1 MEPISQLAAER
12 ISVRAYDTGRPV
24 PAELRTRLQEIVAAN
39 CLGPL
44 GNRVRIES
52 VDIDELAAG
61 EARSLGTYGI
71 IKGARLYLV
80 AAIED
85 SAAARV
91 DLGYC
96 LEKIILEATRLGL
109 GTCWMGGT
117 FRRANFAHSAGVR
130 DDEIIPVITPVGFAT
145 RQKSLRERVLRRLA
159 GADQRKPWDSMFFL
173 GGAGTPLPRGGRFD
187 AALACLRLAPSASN
201 KQPWRVVEQSET
213 ERFDFHLE
221 RTPHY
226 NELMRGIDL
235 QMVDMGI
242 AMCHFDLA
250 TAEAGCKGEFSR
262 RSPAPR
268 LGETEYIATWQMQP
282 NSGVETDS
290 DHP

>member
-1 MEPISQLAAER
+1 VGPGSITQIAGER
-12 ISVRAYDTGRPV
+12 ISVRAYDAKRSVHPQLRARLREV
-24 PAELRTRLQEIVAAN
+24 VAEN
-39 CLGPL
+39 CVGPL
-44 GNRVRIES
+44 GNRVRIELID
-52 VDIDELAAG
+52 VDELATS

-71 IKGARLYLV
+71 ITGARLYLV

-85 SAAARV
+85 TVSARV
-91 DLGYC
+91 DVGYC

-117 FRRANFAHSAGVR
+117 FRRANFARNVGVR
-130 DDEIIPVITPVGFAT
+130 DGEIIPVVTPVGYA
-145 RQKSLRERVLRRLA
+145 RKQKSLRERVMRRLA
-159 GADQRKPWDSMFFL
+159 GSDQRKPWESMFFL
-173 GGAGTPLPRGGRFD
+173 GNRNTPLPRGGRFD

-201 KQPWRVVEQSET
+201 KQPWRIIEQSDAEC
-213 ERFDFHLE
+213 FDFHLK

-250 TAEAGCKGEFSR
+250 TAEAGCKGEFSI
-262 RSPAPR
+262 RSPAPS
-268 LGETEYIATWQMQP
+268 LGDAEYIASWQTQP
-282 NSGVETDS
+282 NSGVE
-290 DHP
+290 

>member
-1 MEPISQLAAER
+1 MESIAEVANKR
-12 ISVRAYDTGRPV
+12 ISVRAYNAKRSV
-24 PAELRTRLQEIVAAN
+24 PSDLRVRLQEVVSEN
-39 CLGPL
+39 LTGPL
-44 GNRVRIES
+44 GNRARIEL
-52 VDIDELAAG
+52 VDVDELATS

-71 IKGARLYLV
+71 ITGARLYLA

-85 SAAARV
+85 TASARV
-91 DLGYC
+91 DIGYC

-117 FRRANFAHSAGVR
+117 FRRANFARTVAVR
-130 DDEIIPVITPVGFAT
+130 EGEIIPVITPVGYA
-145 RQKSLRERVLRRLA
+145 RKQKSVRERVMRRLA
-159 GADQRKPWDSMFFL
+159 GSDQRKPWESIFFL
-173 GGAGTPLPRGGRFD
+173 EDLDTPLPRGRRFD
-187 AALACLRLAPSASN
+187 APLACLRVAPSASN
-201 KQPWRVVEQSET
+201 KQPWRIVEHGDG

-221 RTPHY
+221 RTPRY

-262 RSPAPR
+262 RSPAPN
-268 LGETEYIATWQMQP
+268 LDETEYITSWQMLP
-282 NSGVETDS
+282 SSGIQ
-290 DHP
+290 